1 MRALATSAP
10 VRAVDVAEG
19 NIAQAEFIS
28 AEHFNRKG
36 PPNGSNGTVWGIQN
50 NSRDYVAAVVL
61 ERAKGVEPSSKAWE
75 ALVLPMNY
83 ARVFVPR
90 AALRPPW
97 DYHYNPNEPQMQDPA
112 EKNFL
117 RTLRHAEKQ
126 CIIKVDLFLFHGFRA
141 LPGKGG
147 RMLISPS
154 ILAADFANLAR
165 DAALAAEGGADLL
178 HVDVMDGHFVPNI
191 TVGIPVV
198 RSLAKA
204 VTLPLDIHLMI
215 DDPARYAEEFC
226 RAGASILTVHFE
238 SPSSASPADTLR
250 AIRALGVRAGLSIK
264 PATPVEIVRELL
276 PLCDL
281 LLVMTVEPGF
291 GGQKFLP
298 GSLERIAEAR
308 RLIDALNPS
317 CLLEID
323 GGVDET
329 NVAACAE
336 AGADVAV
343 MGSAVFRDDPRER
356 LVRIRSAL
364 GAE

>member
-1 MRALATSAP
+1 
-10 VRAVDVAEG
+10 
-19 NIAQAEFIS
+19 
-28 AEHFNRKG
+28 
-36 PPNGSNGTVWGIQN
+36 
-50 NSRDYVAAVVL
+50 
-61 ERAKGVEPSSKAWE
+61 
-75 ALVLPMNY
+75 MNY
-83 ARVFVPR
+83 ARAFISPAV
-90 AALRPPW
+90 LRHPW
-97 DYHYNPNEPQMQDPA
+97 DYHYNPIAAQMQGLGK
-112 EKNFL
+112 KNFL
-117 RTLRHAEKQ
+117 RTLRPAEKQ
-126 CIIKVDLFLFHGFRA
+126 CIIKVDLFPFYGFRA

-147 RMLISPS
+147 NMLISPS

-165 DAALAAEGGADLL
+165 DSAFAAEGGADLL

-198 RSLAKA
+198 KSLAGS
-204 VTLPLDIHLMI
+204 VSLPLDVHLMI

-226 RAGASILTVHFE
+226 RAGASILTIHYE
-238 SPSSASPADTLR
+238 SPSSSSPADTLR

-264 PATPVEIVRELL
+264 PATPVEAVRELL

-308 RLIDALNPS
+308 RLIDGLNPA

-329 NVAACAE
+329 NVTACAE

-343 MGSAVFRDDPRER
+343 MGSAVFRGDPRER
-356 LVRIRSAL
+356 LARIRSAL